1 MKFAVMGAGAIGC
14 YFGARLAAAGE
25 DVHFIARGP
34 HLHAM
39 QTRGLTIYSP
49 HGDLHLDKVQATN
62 DPASVGPVDYVLFC
76 LKLWDTDSGAALIKP
91 LLRPDTGVYSFQNGI
106 YAEGRLAQLLG
117 PQHIIGGYAA
127 TPASIVEPGVVR
139 QFGQWCTLG
148 FGEMDNRR
156 TPRVEALLAAY
167 QRAKID
173 SLIEPD
179 IASNWLLHGPAIG
192 LDVDNWTST
201 WDAQIDSLIEPDIEA
216 ALWSK
221 FIFITTH
228 SGATSFCRA
237 TEGPIRSDPWGRQF
251 LVGLASEGEAVARA
265 KGIKIAD
272 HFADYVMKQ
281 IDGLPPDAQGS
292 MYTDLQRGARLELEW
307 LNGLMVK
314 IGEEA
319 GVPTPSHR
327 AVMQALNL
335 HAGGK
340 T

>member
-34 HLHAM
+34 HLAAM
-39 QTRGLTIYSP
+39 QTRGLTIASP
-49 HGDLHLDKVQATN
+49 HGDLHLPRVQATN

-76 LKLWDTDSGAALIKP
+76 LKLWDTDTGAALIKP
-91 LLRPDTGVYSFQNGI
+91 LLRPETGVYSFQNGVF
-106 YAEGRLAQLLG
+106 AEGRLAQLLG

-156 TPRVEALLAAY
+156 TPRIEALLAAC
-167 QRAKID
+167 QHARID
-173 SLIEPD
+173 
-179 IASNWLLHGPAIG
+179 A
-192 LDVDNWTST
+192 
-201 WDAQIDSLIEPDIEA
+201 LIEPDIEA

-251 LVGLASEGEAVARA
+251 LIGLASEGEAIARA
-265 KGIKIAD
+265 KGIRIAD
-272 HFADYVMKQ
+272 RFADYVMKQ

-314 IGEEA
+314 IGEEV
-319 GVPTPSHR
+319 GIPTPSHR

-335 HAGGK
+335 HAKG
-340 T
+340 TSA

>member
-1 MKFAVMGAGAIGC
+1 MKIAVMGAGAIGC
-14 YFGARLAAAGE
+14 YFGARFAAAGE

-34 HLHAM
+34 HLRAM
-39 QTRGLTIYSP
+39 QSRGLTIHSP

-62 DPASVGPVDYVLFC
+62 DPASVGPADLVLFC

-91 LLRPDTGVYSFQNGI
+91 LLKPDTGVYSFQNGI

-117 PQHIIGGYAA
+117 IHHIIGGYAA

-156 TPRVEALLAAY
+156 TARIEALLQAC
-167 QRAKID
+167 QRAK
-173 SLIEPD
+173 
-179 IASNWLLHGPAIG
+179 
-192 LDVDNWTST
+192 
-201 WDAQIDSLIEPDIEA
+201 IDSLIEPDIEA

-228 SGATSFCRA
+228 SGATSFCRS
-237 TEGPIRSDPWGRQF
+237 TEGPIRSDPWGRQ
-251 LVGLASEGEAVARA
+251 LLAGLALEGEAIARK
-265 KGIKIAD
+265 KGIRIAE

-281 IDGLPPDAQGS
+281 IDGLPADAQGS

-314 IGEEA
+314 IGEEV
-319 GVPTPSHR
+319 GVATPSHR

-335 HAGGK
+335 HAMGK
-340 T
+340 TA

>member
-179 IASNWLLHGPAIG
+179 I
-192 LDVDNWTST
+192 
-201 WDAQIDSLIEPDIEA
+201 EA

-319 GVPTPSHR
+319 GVPIPSHR